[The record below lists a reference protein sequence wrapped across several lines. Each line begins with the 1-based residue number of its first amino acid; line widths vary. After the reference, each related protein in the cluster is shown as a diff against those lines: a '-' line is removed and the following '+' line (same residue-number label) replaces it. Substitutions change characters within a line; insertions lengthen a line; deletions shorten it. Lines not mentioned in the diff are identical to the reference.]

1 MSSTLLESTDE
12 EVWPLEMAIAAGGV
26 AAGNVV
32 AEDAAALSSTMR
44 TPGSQLRWG

>member
-12 EVWPLEMAIAAGGV
+12 EAIAAGGV

-44 TPGSQLRWG
+44 TPGEQLRWG